1 MAAKKIV
8 KSDKE
13 AIKITEK
20 RYKKE
25 EFATRLQAG
34 VGRREEEERKNTSH
48 RQKIFPPAAMTDWWD
63 HRTFPASYVRSS
75 DRTRLLSDGFA
86 VMDVSLVFTHL
97 ETINTYKHIHANGF
111 HSEDVNTLLFWGNVS
126 GPWKSSQLYL

>member
-34 VGRREEEERKNTSH
+34 VGRRDKRRRGRTRHTGK
-48 RQKIFPPAAMTDWWD
+48 RYFPP
-63 HRTFPASYVRSS
+63 P
-75 DRTRLLSDGFA
+75 
-86 VMDVSLVFTHL
+86 
-97 ETINTYKHIHANGF
+97 
-111 HSEDVNTLLFWGNVS
+111 
-126 GPWKSSQLYL
+126 

>member
-34 VGRREEEERKNTSH
+34 VGRREKRRRGRTRHTGK
-48 RQKIFPPAAMTDWWD
+48 RYFPP
-63 HRTFPASYVRSS
+63 P
-75 DRTRLLSDGFA
+75 
-86 VMDVSLVFTHL
+86 
-97 ETINTYKHIHANGF
+97 
-111 HSEDVNTLLFWGNVS
+111 
-126 GPWKSSQLYL
+126 P